1 MVLTWMSATRNLAK
15 KLMRALFQATLLAS
29 VRSKRRMSAIVFCP
43 FKIHLVMNL
52 LRITAR
58 WPFMHLQR
66 SIFVLYL
73 VLKVKQRPLK
83 DRSLEWVCLMQPKD
97 LLVLDD
103 VPQIAQLIKSR
114 LEDISAGEGISLIP
128 INTKHRTLTEIL
140 NHIEGISGQL
150 KGIYINAHL
159 TLRGSPYR
167 FRYSGI
173 ELLKHIRLMPSSSD
187 AFNSIRLLPILV

>member
-73 VLKVKQRPLK
+73 ALRDRRPVE
-83 DRSLEWVCLMQPKD
+83 SPAETG
-97 LLVLDD
+97 
-103 VPQIAQLIKSR
+103 
-114 LEDISAGEGISLIP
+114 AGEGEA
-128 INTKHRTLTEIL
+128 TD
-140 NHIEGISGQL
+140 
-150 KGIYINAHL
+150 
-159 TLRGSPYR
+159 LR
-167 FRYSGI
+167 F
-173 ELLKHIRLMPSSSD
+173 
-187 AFNSIRLLPILV
+187 

>member
-73 VLKVKQRPLK
+73 DAYFK
-83 DRSLEWVCLMQPKD
+83 
-97 LLVLDD
+97 
-103 VPQIAQLIKSR
+103 
-114 LEDISAGEGISLIP
+114 
-128 INTKHRTLTEIL
+128 N
-140 NHIEGISGQL
+140 SGQIYPDTMVYTSNGL
-150 KGIYINAHL
+150 YTGIFEIDF
-159 TLRGSPYR
+159 LRQPR
-167 FRYSGI
+167 
-173 ELLKHIRLMPSSSD
+173 SD
-187 AFNSIRLLPILV
+187 AAILSATGFTITTNYRIYEIHAKVNGTWATMS

>member
-73 VLKVKQRPLK
+73 V
-83 DRSLEWVCLMQPKD
+83 
-97 LLVLDD
+97 
-103 VPQIAQLIKSR
+103 
-114 LEDISAGEGISLIP
+114 P
-128 INTKHRTLTEIL
+128 IYEIL
-140 NHIEGISGQL
+140 SAIPSD
-150 KGIYINAHL
+150 
-159 TLRGSPYR
+159 
-167 FRYSGI
+167 YSGRNLGHKRSYTTQTQI
-173 ELLKHIRLMPSSSD
+173 TLLQ
-187 AFNSIRLLPILV
+187 V